1 MILDYIRPE
10 NVIILAVTPINAD
23 MATSEA
29 LKLAK
34 IVDPEGKRTLAVLT
48 KLDLMD
54 PGTDA
59 NEAMAGHV
67 IPVKLGI
74 IGVVNRSQQDIKD
87 KKLLMGHLK
96 AHLPKYKVLI
106 NKKIAEQE
114 ELLTALGEEILP
126 ENKHKMLRE
135 LINKVV
141 KEFCGRIDG
150 QAMPDFAEGT
160 AGDMKLSGGAKIN
173 RDIFYGSFKE
183 DLDEII
189 PLADVTQFHII
200 QMLRSTAGLQP
211 HVFVSDE
218 VFMKLARKEVGRL
231 SKPSERCV
239 ERVHDELRTLIEK
252 YGPECK
258 RDFDRFPRCRDKII
272 GITQEF
278 VSRTKKDALLL
289 VKDLVNVSFTLAQV
303 LPTESPT
310 VFLRLTNLVF
320 VQIQTGFINTRHKDF
335 QEEAA
340 VLLSTQQ
347 RRRLEQEEAKKE
359 AEHAKKDWVDDG
371 YHPKSFH
378 AIAAIKA
385 LGEKQKNRG
394 EGSGD
399 ADRWLAEEREM
410 EDGDMMRELAQKYF
424 GIARDAIEDG
434 VPKAIFQKLIQ
445 PVKNGLQTEL
455 YEELVVSGLGTD
467 LLEETGDAEASR
479 KEAKHTLEGLLQAF
493 DIIHE
498 VREFNV

>member
-87 KKLLMGHLK
+87 KKSIEDCLKQEKKFFLEKYPNFAARSGTPFLACKLNTLLMGHLK

-258 RDFDRFPRCRDKII
+258 VR
-272 GITQEF
+272 
-278 VSRTKKDALLL
+278 VS
-289 VKDLVNVSFTLAQV
+289 VCFWNS
-303 LPTESPT
+303 
-310 VFLRLTNLVF
+310 NC
-320 VQIQTGFINTRHKDF
+320 
-335 QEEAA
+335 
-340 VLLSTQQ
+340 
-347 RRRLEQEEAKKE
+347 
-359 AEHAKKDWVDDG
+359 
-371 YHPKSFH
+371 
-378 AIAAIKA
+378 
-385 LGEKQKNRG
+385 
-394 EGSGD
+394 
-399 ADRWLAEEREM
+399 
-410 EDGDMMRELAQKYF
+410 
-424 GIARDAIEDG
+424 
-434 VPKAIFQKLIQ
+434 
-445 PVKNGLQTEL
+445 
-455 YEELVVSGLGTD
+455 
-467 LLEETGDAEASR
+467 
-479 KEAKHTLEGLLQAF
+479 
-493 DIIHE
+493 
-498 VREFNV
+498 